1 MVSGLSTSDTHIGFE
16 VLDGTFYNSSY
27 FIDAIPFIRITLDTR
42 KHAQMRNESSK
53 VRKVRYFYDE
63 LDQLI
68 REDNRWQNQTIVY
81 TYDAGSNITTCK
93 TYAYTEADTVTGTAK
108 TTETYTY
115 GNSAWKDQLT
125 EYRGQKIRYDAM
137 GNPISYRGMTMEWE
151 QGRKLKK
158 ITGNGVTQS
167 HSYDADGIRIR
178 KVVNGVTTQF
188 YTNGTSHSCTEEQ
201 RWNTTGFLI

>member
-1 MVSGLSTSDTHIGFE
+1 M
-16 VLDGTFYNSSY
+16 
-27 FIDAIPFIRITLDTR
+27 
-42 KHAQMRNESSK
+42 
-53 VRKVRYFYDE
+53 
-63 LDQLI
+63 
-68 REDNRWQNQTIVY
+68 Y

-93 TYAYTEADTVTGTAK
+93 TYAYTESDTVTGTAK

-188 YTNGTSHSCTEEQ
+188 YTNGTSILAQKSSDGT
-201 RWNTTGFLI
+201 RLDFLYDDQGKLFAMEYEGERYF

>member
-1 MVSGLSTSDTHIGFE
+1 M
-16 VLDGTFYNSSY
+16 
-27 FIDAIPFIRITLDTR
+27 
-42 KHAQMRNESSK
+42 
-53 VRKVRYFYDE
+53 
-63 LDQLI
+63 
-68 REDNRWQNQTIVY
+68 Y

-115 GNSAWKDQLT
+115 
-125 EYRGQKIRYDAM
+125 YDAM

-188 YTNGTSHSCTEEQ
+188 YTNGTSILAQKSSDGT
-201 RWNTTGFLI
+201 RLDFLYDDQGKLFAMEYEGERYF